1 MEFDNQRPIWLQ
13 IVEHIR
19 QGIIAGTGGEGE
31 KLPSVR
37 EWALELQVN
46 PNTMVKALAQLERE
60 GLISTRRG
68 AGKYVAADSRLLTER
83 ARDEA
88 REVTDRYLSQMKQLG
103 YTKEDIA
110 ALLRKKGISI

>member
-19 QGIIAGTGGEGE
+19 QGIAGTWGEGE

-60 GLISTRRG
+60 GLITTRRG